1 VSALFGQAFERE
13 GWTLSRMTMDFVR
26 RVPMDPLRLVAGSP
40 SQTRRAR
47 RQGLELWADDEL
59 VAKAEALL
67 LPQLQIEDFPPQ
79 PTRTLFAPQDSDQA
93 ELDQRRSAAAVKR
106 IGYPSFV
113 SHGIA
118 ARRERINGSE
128 SAVKAR
134 WVKLLLPTI
143 AGHEITPVQRAC
155 AAADFANGGFRT
167 LSFDEWTFV
176 NLDLTVQLVRDPADD
191 WIAVVNNC
199 LASNTG
205 VGLGDAE
212 LHDKEGRIGS
222 STATLL
228 IERR

>member
-1 VSALFGQAFERE
+1 VSALFGLAFERE
-13 GWTLSRMTMDFVR
+13 GWALSRMTMDFIK
-26 RVPMDPLRLVAGSP
+26 RVPMGPLRLVAGTSL
-40 SQTRRAR
+40 QTRRAQR
-47 RQGLELWADDEL
+47 PRLELWADNQL

-67 LPQLQIEDFPPQ
+67 LPKLQIEDFPPQ
-79 PTRTLFAPQDSDQA
+79 PTRSLDTPQDSDQ
-93 ELDQRRSAAAVKR
+93 EKLEQRRSNYVQR

-118 ARRERINGSE
+118 ARRQRINGPDSP
-128 SAVKAR
+128 VQVR

-143 AGHEITPVQRAC
+143 AGREITPVQRAC
-155 AAADFANGGFRT
+155 AAADFANGGFST
-167 LSFDEWTFV
+167 LSFDEWTFL

-205 VGLGDAE
+205 LGLGDAE
-212 LHDKEGRIGS
+212 LHDKDGRIGGA
-222 STATLL
+222 TATLL